1 MASAFGGYSVA
12 LTGMSVNQAVL
23 ATISHNLANIS
34 TTGYSRQQVNTAELV
49 TVKTNGT
56 TTGSGASVEAVT
68 RARDTLLDKT
78 YYAENAKLNYC
89 EAKSANLETVESLLG
104 DFTVTTDDSTT
115 ETGIQE
121 TLQDFFASWD
131 ELAKDPSS
139 STARESVLEASNTL
153 VATLTEL
160 DAQLQQLQA
169 DCVSS
174 VEEAVDNL
182 NSYASQ
188 VAALNKQIA
197 QAEVSGATANDLRD
211 QRDALVDQ
219 MSALADVTTYEDGNG
234 TFSVNLGGVSLV
246 QGDSV
251 NTIAVS
257 GDGSTTDPLKLTW
270 VELNRE
276 VAISSGSIAAQMED
290 ADQSMVFTLTYSSTT
305 GTTDYAFDA
314 DSFSTIGEVRQALNN
329 LITTI
334 AYQVNSLVT
343 SATDLDGNSGIAVFV
358 PIDSAQP
365 LSISNMQV
373 NSALDDANKL
383 AVSSTGETG
392 DGTIASSIASL
403 QDAEGLVFDGLTK
416 IPESFYASLVS
427 WLGTEGASVDGLV
440 TTQESL
446 VSQIDSQR
454 QSISSVSLD
463 EELSK
468 MIAYQSAYAASAK
481 YLSTI
486 DSLLAELI
494 AEIQ

>member
-1 MASAFGGYSVA
+1 MASSFGGYSVA
-12 LTGMSVNQAVL
+12 LTGMSVNQTVL

-49 TVKTNGT
+49 TLKTGGT
-56 TTGSGASVEAVT
+56 TTGSGASVESVT

-78 YYAENAKLNYC
+78 YYAENAKLSYC
-89 EAKSANLETVESLLG
+89 EAKNENIETVESLLG
-104 DFTVTTDDSTT
+104 DFTATTDESTT

-139 STARESVLEASNTL
+139 STVRESVLEAANTL
-153 VATLTEL
+153 VDTLTEL

-174 VEEAVDNL
+174 VEDAVDNL
-182 NSYASQ
+182 NSYASK
-188 VAALNKQIA
+188 VATLNKQIA
-197 QAEVSGATANDLRD
+197 QAEVGGAMANDLRD

-219 MSALADVTTYEDGNG
+219 MSALADVTTYEDSNG
-234 TFSVNLGGVSLV
+234 TFSVNIGGVSLV

-257 GDGSTTDPLKLTW
+257 GDGSTADPLTLTW
-270 VELNRE
+270 VELNRQ
-276 VAISSGSIAAQMED
+276 VALSSGSIAAQIED
-290 ADQSMVFTLTYSSTT
+290 ADQSMVSTLTFSSTT

-314 DSFSTIGEVRQALNN
+314 GSCSTIGEVRQALNN

-343 SATDLDGNSGIAVFV
+343 SATDLDGNTGIAVFV
-358 PIDSAQP
+358 PTDSGQP
-365 LSISNMQV
+365 LSISNMRI
-373 NSALDDANKL
+373 NPALDDANKL
-383 AVSSTGETG
+383 AVSSSGETG
-392 DGTIASSIASL
+392 DGTIASSIAAL
-403 QDAEGLVFDGLTK
+403 QDAENLVFDGLTK
-416 IPESFYASLVS
+416 TAESFYSSLVS
-427 WLGTEGASVDGLV
+427 WLGTAGESVAGLV

-446 VSQIDSQR
+446 VAQVESQR

>member
-12 LTGMSVNQAVL
+12 LTGMSVNQTVL

-34 TTGYSRQQVNTAELV
+34 TTGYSRQQVSTAELV
-49 TVKTNGT
+49 TLKTGGT
-56 TTGSGASVEAVT
+56 STGSGASVESVA
-68 RARDTLLDKT
+68 RARDALLDKT
-78 YYAENAKLNYC
+78 YYTENAKLSYC
-89 EAKSANLETVESLLG
+89 EAKNANIETVESLLG
-104 DFTVTTDDSTT
+104 DFTATTDESTT

-139 STARESVLEASNTL
+139 STVRESVLEAANTL
-153 VATLTEL
+153 VSTLSEL
-160 DAQLQQLQA
+160 DAQLQQLQK

-188 VAALNKQIA
+188 VAALNRQIA
-197 QAEVSGATANDLRD
+197 QAEVGGVTANDLRD
-211 QRDALVDQ
+211 QRDALIDQ
-219 MSALADVTTYEDGNG
+219 MSALADVTTYEDANG

-257 GDGSTTDPLKLTW
+257 GDGSTTDPLKVTW

-276 VAISSGSIAAQMED
+276 VALSAGSIAAQIED
-290 ADQSMVFTLTYSSTT
+290 ADQSRVTTLTYSSTT
-305 GTTDYAFDA
+305 GTTDYAFAA
-314 DSFSTIGEVRQALNN
+314 DSCSTIGEVRQALNN

-343 SATDLDGNSGIAVFV
+343 SATDLDGNSGVAVFV
-358 PIDSAQP
+358 SIDSSQP

-373 NSALDDANKL
+373 NAVLDDANKL
-383 AVSSTGETG
+383 AVSSSGETG
-392 DGTIASSIASL
+392 DGTIASSIAAL
-403 QDAEGLVFDGLTK
+403 QEAESLVFDGLTK
-416 IPESFYASLVS
+416 TPESFYSSLVS
-427 WLGTEGASVDGLV
+427 WLGTEGESVDGLV

-454 QSISSVSLD
+454 QSVSSVSLD

-494 AEIQ
+494 AGIQ